1 MSDGDLPI
9 ATYVA
14 AEPDIA
20 FISST
25 AAFDSASSD
34 PTDDLLPPAL
44 DPKAPRMATD
54 SIDVQ
59 ALYIQG
65 VALTQQSVAQ
75 LQLQVNTL
83 NTTTQTHTGEIDTLG
98 QQLSNLDGEI
108 TSLDTNLATMTAN
121 LGLTDGNVTA
131 LEGRMDTAE
140 LNVTDLEA
148 ELLLKQNLSE
158 KNQAN
163 GYAGLDSAAKLP
175 LTSLTTAAPGIT
187 GVWSGNTVAPSS
199 SEMAVMVLD
208 TADNRLK
215 PLNPEVLPTYWNQQG
230 VANGLG
236 DLYANKTD
244 NTVTAALDTRVTT
257 NTTNITANT
266 TAIATINS
274 TSLPAKQDISQREQ
288 NNGYAGLGA
297 TGLITATRMPLCT
310 TLSRGASALTT
321 SCRLFING
329 ADFAPGSNTGT
340 INAWYVATDTAYLFN
355 TLYGAGPKASTG
367 KTFFKA
373 PRDGMFA
380 VKCNLAF
387 SITTATNNKF
397 FTLRI
402 TPVDSARTTAPLQYN
417 YGLIN
422 GTTGS
427 QYCGFAVD
435 IPLRTGDSLSLEW
448 NLGTPPI
455 FQKDYTYL
463 HITEAGNGT
472 SSVDWFP

>member
-1 MSDGDLPI
+1 
-9 ATYVA
+9 
-14 AEPDIA
+14 
-20 FISST
+20 
-25 AAFDSASSD
+25 
-34 PTDDLLPPAL
+34 
-44 DPKAPRMATD
+44 
-54 SIDVQ
+54 
-59 ALYIQG
+59 
-65 VALTQQSVAQ
+65 
-75 LQLQVNTL
+75 
-83 NTTTQTHTGEIDTLG
+83 
-98 QQLSNLDGEI
+98 
-108 TSLDTNLATMTAN
+108 
-121 LGLTDGNVTA
+121 
-131 LEGRMDTAE
+131 MDTAE
-140 LNVTDLEA
+140 LNITDLDA
-148 ELLLKQNLSE
+148 ELLLKANASTVTALDSRVTANEGSIATLGSSKQSVSE
-158 KNQAN
+158 KNQSN